1 MKTTINEFKT
11 SDIINSTISVGCITV
26 KKMDGS
32 LGKTWNI
39 YKKSNPSNKY
49 GMKVGKEYPQR
60 EDAIIAAKDGEY

>member
-1 MKTTINEFKT
+1 MKTNEDQET
-11 SDIINSTISVGCITV
+11 TAIINSTISVGCITV